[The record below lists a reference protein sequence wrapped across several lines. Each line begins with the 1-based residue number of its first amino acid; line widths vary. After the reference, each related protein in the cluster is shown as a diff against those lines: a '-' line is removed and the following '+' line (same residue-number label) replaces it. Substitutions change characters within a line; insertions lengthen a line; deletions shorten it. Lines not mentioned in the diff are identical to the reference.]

1 MLDPLPLIA
10 AVSIASAIRATKSER
25 MSCSMSGVD
34 WRLIRW
40 ENLLSAPTVLGD
52 IVTVPMVPV
61 DSVTESELSAPNQY
75 AVALPVR
82 LGVSAAKV
90 PEAIGPLAA

>member
-1 MLDPLPLIA
+1 M
-10 AVSIASAIRATKSER
+10 
-25 MSCSMSGVD
+25 
-34 WRLIRW
+34 
-40 ENLLSAPTVLGD
+40 SAPTVLGD

-82 LGVSAAKV
+82 LGMLTSPTKPLRNVAPSSATARRARSASMKLS
-90 PEAIGPLAA
+90 AR